1 MASETLGNLKFLRN
15 NGFAW
20 IDVSRPA
27 HGDMRE
33 LGDRFSF
40 HELNLEDCLSKIQI
54 PKIDR
59 YKDHLFIILHFPT
72 IAKETSIPRS
82 SQLCVFIGKGYLVT
96 VHQGDL
102 KPLIDMF
109 ELCARSDAERQDLM
123 GRSSGYLFHS
133 IVDAL
138 VDNMIV
144 TIRKVIGDFDDIEDE
159 VFNEKISVAKEI
171 SHLRRQ
177 ITSLRRMAIP
187 LKRTVLEL
195 STKDLRRFS
204 EEDLT
209 LYYDDVRDHI
219 DKAIEELEES
229 KEVIEIYKDTDFMH
243 GVDKSNKILA
253 VLTIIFTLSI
263 PATLIGSFYGMN
275 VSLPGG
281 VETGVW
287 TFLGEFTTFVMM
299 LAAAAAGALGMTLY
313 FRRLGW
319 I

>member
-1 MASETLGNLKFLRN
+1 MGNLKFLRN
-15 NGFAW
+15 NGFTW

-33 LGDRFSF
+33 LGNRFSF
-40 HELNLEDCLSKIQI
+40 HELNLDDCLSKVQI

-59 YKDHLFIILHFPT
+59 YEDHLFIILHFPT

-102 KPLIDMF
+102 SPLVDMF
-109 ELCARSDAERQDLM
+109 ELCAKSNAERQDLM

-138 VDNMIV
+138 VDNLIV
-144 TIRKVIGDFDDIEDE
+144 TIRKVIGNFDDIEDE

-195 STKDLRRFS
+195 STRDMQRFS

-209 LYYDDVRDHI
+209 LYFDDVRDHI

-281 VETGVW
+281 VETGLW
-287 TFLGEFTTFVMM
+287 TFLGEFTTFIMM
-299 LAAAAAGALGMTLY
+299 LAAAAGGAIGMTLY

-319 I
+319 V

>member
-1 MASETLGNLKFLRN
+1 MASEALGNLKFLRN
-15 NGFAW
+15 NGFTW

-33 LGDRFSF
+33 LGNRFSF
-40 HELNLEDCLSKIQI
+40 HELNLDDCLSKVQI

-59 YKDHLFIILHFPT
+59 YEDHLFIILHFPT

-102 KPLIDMF
+102 SPLVDMF
-109 ELCARSDAERQDLM
+109 ELCAKSNAERQDLM

-138 VDNMIV
+138 VDNLIV
-144 TIRKVIGDFDDIEDE
+144 TIRKVIGNFDDIEDE

-195 STKDLRRFS
+195 STRDMQRFS

-209 LYYDDVRDHI
+209 LYFDDVRDHI

-281 VETGVW
+281 VETGLW
-287 TFLGEFTTFVMM
+287 TFLGEFTTFIMM
-299 LAAAAAGALGMTLY
+299 LAAAAGGAIGMTLY

-319 I
+319 V

>member
-1 MASETLGNLKFLRN
+1 MGNLKFLRN
-15 NGFAW
+15 NGFTW

-33 LGDRFSF
+33 LGNRFSF
-40 HELNLEDCLSKIQI
+40 HELNLDDCLSKVQI

-59 YKDHLFIILHFPT
+59 YEDHLFIILHFPT

-102 KPLIDMF
+102 NPLVDMF

-138 VDNMIV
+138 VDNLIV

-159 VFNEKISVAKEI
+159 VFNEKTSVAKEI

-195 STKDLRRFS
+195 STRDMQRFS

-209 LYYDDVRDHI
+209 LYFDDVRDHI

-281 VETGVW
+281 VETGLW

-299 LAAAAAGALGMTLY
+299 IAAAAAGALVMTLY

-319 I
+319 V

>member
-15 NGFAW
+15 NGFTW
-20 IDVSRPA
+20 IDASRPSP
-27 HGDMRE
+27 GDMRE
-33 LGDRFSF
+33 LGSRFSF
-40 HELNLEDCLSKIQI
+40 HELNLDDSLSKIQI

-72 IAKETSIPRS
+72 IAKETSVPRS
-82 SQLCVFIGKGYLVT
+82 GQLCIFMGTGYLVT

-102 KPLIDMF
+102 KPLVDMF
-109 ELCARSDAERQDLM
+109 ELCAKSDAERQDLM

-138 VDNMIV
+138 VDNLIV
-144 TIRKVIGDFDDIEDE
+144 TIRKVIGNFDDIEDE

-195 STKDLRRFS
+195 STRDMQRFS

-209 LYYDDVRDHI
+209 LYFDDVRDHI

-229 KEVIEIYKDTDFMH
+229 KEVVEIYKDTDFMH

-281 VETGVW
+281 VETGLW
-287 TFLGEFTTFVMM
+287 TFLGEFTTFIMM

-319 I
+319 V

>member
-1 MASETLGNLKFLRN
+1 MESEKLGNLKFLRN
-15 NGFAW
+15 NGFTW
-20 IDVSRPA
+20 IDASRPA
-27 HGDMRE
+27 QRDMRE
-33 LGDRFSF
+33 LGNRFSF
-40 HELNLEDCLSKIQI
+40 HELNLDDSLSKIQI

-59 YKDHLFIILHFPT
+59 YEDHLFIILHFPNMT
-72 IAKETSIPRS
+72 KETSVPRS
-82 SQLCVFIGKGYLVT
+82 AQLCIFMGAGYLVT

-102 KPLIDMF
+102 KPLVDMF
-109 ELCARSDAERQDLM
+109 ELCTRSDTDRQDLM

-138 VDNMIV
+138 VDNLIV

-195 STKDLRRFS
+195 STRDMRRFS

-209 LYYDDVRDHI
+209 LYFDDVRDHI

-281 VETGVW
+281 LETGIW
-287 TFLGEFTTFVMM
+287 TFLGEFTTFIMM
-299 LAAAAAGALGMTLY
+299 LAAAAVGALGMTLY
-313 FRRLGW
+313 FHRLGW